1 MSLQKISANRNNTF
15 YPRLEVED
23 IYIQKLNNWDSKWKK
38 NLETKADEFTK
49 KSVSGELFISV
60 AIQVA
65 INLASV
71 TKKCHGNLNI

>member
-1 MSLQKISANRNNTF
+1 MQKILANRNTIF

-49 KSVSGELFISV
+49 KSVSGKSV
-60 AIQVA
+60 ITAH
-65 INLASV
+65 LSRLGP
-71 TKKCHGNLNI
+71 K